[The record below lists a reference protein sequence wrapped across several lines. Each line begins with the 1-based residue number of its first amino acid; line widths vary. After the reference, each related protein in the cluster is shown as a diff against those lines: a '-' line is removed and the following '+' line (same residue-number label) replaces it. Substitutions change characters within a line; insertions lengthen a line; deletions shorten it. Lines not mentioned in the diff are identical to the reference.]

1 MLFERETVTPQG
13 RLAAMEELFAR
24 VARRGDTNHEPGR
37 VPVAALE
44 AYGDL
49 ETPLRY
55 MLEAASAGCKD
66 RARLSQLRKVEK
78 CLNSLPEALM
88 TSLSAGPAENWMCMF
103 RHLLQLHTLLTDAGI
118 GTDAAEYATL
128 LQKMVQLAEKV
139 SEVAAVEI
147 SPASMFTLMLMQ
159 VEMQRIK
166 APRRRRK
173 PARKR
178 RKARAK
184 KTTAEKKPV
193 ISRKADKTDE

>member
-1 MLFERETVTPQG
+1 MLFERETVTPHG

-24 VARRGDTNHEPGR
+24 VAKRRDTAHEPGH
-37 VPVAALE
+37 VPVETLE
-44 AYGDL
+44 AFGDL

-78 CLNSLPEALM
+78 CLNNLPEALM
-88 TSLSAGPAENWMCMF
+88 TSLSAGPDENWLCLF

-118 GTDAAEYATL
+118 GTEAGEYATL

-139 SEVAAVEI
+139 SQAARVEI
-147 SPASMFTLMLMQ
+147 SPASMFTLLLMQ
-159 VEMQRIK
+159 VEMQRINH
-166 APRRRRK
+166 PRKRRK

-178 RKARAK
+178 RKAKAR
-184 KTTAEKKPV
+184 KTASAPKE
-193 ISRKADKTDE
+193 A

>member
-1 MLFERETVTPQG
+1 MLFERETVTPHG

-24 VARRGDTNHEPGR
+24 VAKRRDTAHEPGH
-37 VPVAALE
+37 VPVETLE
-44 AYGDL
+44 AFGDL

-78 CLNSLPEALM
+78 CLNNLPEALM
-88 TSLSAGPAENWMCMF
+88 TSLSAGPDENWLCLF

-118 GTDAAEYATL
+118 GTEAGEYATL

-139 SEVAAVEI
+139 SQAARVEI
-147 SPASMFTLMLMQ
+147 SPASMFTLLLMQ
-159 VEMQRIK
+159 VEMQRINH
-166 APRRRRK
+166 PRKRRK

-178 RKARAK
+178 RKAK
-184 KTTAEKKPV
+184 
-193 ISRKADKTDE
+193 SRKTASAPKEA

>member
-1 MLFERETVTPQG
+1 MLFERETVTPHG

-24 VARRGDTNHEPGR
+24 VARRKDTIHEPGR
-37 VPVAALE
+37 VPVEAIE

-55 MLEAASAGCKD
+55 MLEAAAAATKD
-66 RARLSQLRKVEK
+66 RTRLAQLRKVEK
-78 CLNSLPEALM
+78 CLNTLPDALM
-88 TSLSAGPAENWMCMF
+88 TSLSAGPEENWMCMF

-118 GTDAAEYATL
+118 GTETDEYASL

-139 SEVAAVEI
+139 SQVATVEI

-166 APRRRRK
+166 APRRRK

-178 RKARAK
+178 RKAKAK
-184 KTTAEKKPV
+184 KTTAEKKP
-193 ISRKADKTDE
+193 A

>member
-1 MLFERETVTPQG
+1 MLFERETVTPHG

-24 VARRGDTNHEPGR
+24 VARRKDTIHEPGR
-37 VPVAALE
+37 VPVEAIE

-55 MLEAASAGCKD
+55 MLEAAAAATKD
-66 RARLSQLRKVEK
+66 RTRLSQLRKVEK
-78 CLNSLPEALM
+78 CLNTLPDALM

-118 GTDAAEYATL
+118 GTETDEYASL
-128 LQKMVQLAEKV
+128 LHKMVLLAEKV
-139 SEVAAVEI
+139 SQVATVEI

-178 RKARAK
+178 RKAKAK
-184 KTTAEKKPV
+184 KAPAEKKP
-193 ISRKADKTDE
+193 A

>member
-1 MLFERETVTPQG
+1 MLFERETVTPHG

-24 VARRGDTNHEPGR
+24 VAKRRDTAHEPGH
-37 VPVAALE
+37 VPVETLE
-44 AYGDL
+44 AFGDL

-78 CLNSLPEALM
+78 CLNNLPEALM
-88 TSLSAGPAENWMCMF
+88 TRLSAGPDENWLCLF

-118 GTDAAEYATL
+118 GTEAGEYATL

-139 SEVAAVEI
+139 SQAARVEI
-147 SPASMFTLMLMQ
+147 SPASMFTLLLMQ
-159 VEMQRIK
+159 VEMQRINH
-166 APRRRRK
+166 PRKRRK

-178 RKARAK
+178 RKAK
-184 KTTAEKKPV
+184 
-193 ISRKADKTDE
+193 SRKTASAPKEA

>member
-1 MLFERETVTPQG
+1 MLFERETVTPHG

-24 VARRGDTNHEPGR
+24 VARRKDTIHEPGR
-37 VPVAALE
+37 VPVEATE

-55 MLEAASAGCKD
+55 MLEAAAAATKD
-66 RARLSQLRKVEK
+66 RTRLAQLRKVEK
-78 CLNSLPEALM
+78 CLNTLPDALM

-118 GTDAAEYATL
+118 GTETDEYASL

-139 SEVAAVEI
+139 SQVATVEI

-178 RKARAK
+178 RKAKAK
-184 KTTAEKKPV
+184 KAPAEKKP
-193 ISRKADKTDE
+193 A

>member
-1 MLFERETVTPQG
+1 MLFERETVTPHG

-24 VARRGDTNHEPGR
+24 VAKRRDTAHEPGH
-37 VPVAALE
+37 VPVETLE
-44 AYGDL
+44 AFGDL

-78 CLNSLPEALM
+78 CLNNLPEALM
-88 TSLSAGPAENWMCMF
+88 TSLSAEPDENWLCLF

-118 GTDAAEYATL
+118 GTEAGEYATL

-139 SEVAAVEI
+139 SQAARVEI
-147 SPASMFTLMLMQ
+147 SPASMFTLLLMQ
-159 VEMQRIK
+159 VEMQRINH
-166 APRRRRK
+166 PRKRRK

-178 RKARAK
+178 RKAK
-184 KTTAEKKPV
+184 
-193 ISRKADKTDE
+193 SRKTASAPKEA